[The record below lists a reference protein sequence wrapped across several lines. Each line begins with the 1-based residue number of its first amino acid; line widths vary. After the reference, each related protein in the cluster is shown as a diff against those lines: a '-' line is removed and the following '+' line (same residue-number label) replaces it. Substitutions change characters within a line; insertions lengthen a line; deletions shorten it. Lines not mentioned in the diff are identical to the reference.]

1 MEKKLK
7 NLENVEHYEPM
18 EKLVKIIERKTQNND
33 SLFFRVL
40 VAYYFT
46 KIASMMRT
54 NIKTHDRGV
63 IPVNMY
69 AINLAPS
76 GVGKGHSTN
85 IVEDQIIA
93 KFKERF
99 LEETF
104 PIISETSIAKLAN
117 KRAHKKNIDPDEEL
131 ERVQKEFENLGNLAF
146 SFDSGTTAAVKQMRH
161 KLLMASAG
169 SMNMEIDEIGSNL
182 LGNVDVLTTFLELY
196 DVGKVKQKLTKN
208 TADNTRSEEIDGRTP
223 TNMMLFGTP
232 VKLFD
237 GSKVE
242 EAIMSFFD
250 TGYARRCIFGYA
262 DKEKTDKT
270 LTPNEIYD
278 MLTDTTSDAYI
289 HELADKLE
297 NLADIINFNTDIEMT
312 KEVTL
317 EMITYKLHCEERA
330 DVLGEHDE
338 IRKAELNHRYF
349 KALKL
354 AGTFAF
360 IDSSPVITEDHL
372 YSSIKLVEE
381 SGKAFDK
388 ILTREPQYI
397 KLAKYISTVNK
408 EVTHVD
414 IMEHLPLYR
423 IPETRKRELLN
434 LAIAYGYKNN
444 IIIKKYF
451 SDGIEFLR
459 GETLTTT
466 DLDKLTISYS
476 TQLAEGYLN
485 DSVKFDD
492 MHKLVELDNY
502 HWASHHFIDG
512 HRKEDNCIPG
522 FDTVVL
528 DIDDSVTI
536 NTVKLLLNKYK
547 YLLYTTKRHTE
558 ENQRFR
564 LVLPISHKLK
574 MDSSTFKEFMNN
586 IYEWLPFDVDTQTNQ
601 RSRKWLSNKG
611 HHYYNDGELLDALI
625 FIPKTTKNEERKK
638 LVLDQNNLSNL
649 ERWFINN
656 TGDGNRSNQLI
667 KYALLLV
674 DSGMDLDSVKN
685 NTLALNSKL
694 PDMLEESEVISTILV
709 SASKAIAKRE
719 V

>member
-1 MEKKLK
+1 LK
-7 NLENVEHYEPM
+7 DLSKVEHYEPM